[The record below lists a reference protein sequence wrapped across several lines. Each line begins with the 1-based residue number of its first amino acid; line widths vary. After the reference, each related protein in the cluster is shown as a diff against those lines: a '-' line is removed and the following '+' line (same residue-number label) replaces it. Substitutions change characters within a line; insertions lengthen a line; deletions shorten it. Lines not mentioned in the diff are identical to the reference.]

1 MTNLGI
7 MTVEDLHSVPED
19 KLQEILPGKPNQEK
33 LKRRLE
39 REKDKISEE
48 MVNNL
53 VGNKSVFSS
62 VVW

>member
-1 MTNLGI
+1 MMNMGI
-7 MTVEDLHSVPED
+7 KTIEDLHSVPDD
-19 KLQEILPGKPNQEK
+19 KLQEILPGKPNQDK

-39 REKDKISEE
+39 KEKDKISEE

-53 VGNKSVFSS
+53 VGNKSVFSN